1 MQFRFRKTLL
11 TLHNVVLLIVALLAQ
26 YFSYILALI
35 RNDMILIDATNSS
48 LLCYH
53 HNCTHTYTSP
63 HPLPHPPLPFP
74 LPHPPLPFPLPL
86 TSPSISLPGVRQS
99 VYNAVGRSRWR
110 EGTLGSSHSVWWL
123 RLGEQQ
129 NRLTEKPHLNVL
141 NWAELIWYEVRW
153 REMKWLGMIQ
163 RRRMEWDVF

>member
-63 HPLPHPPLPFP
+63 HLLT
-74 LPHPPLPFPLPL
+74 HPPLPFPLPL

-153 REMKWLGMIQ
+153 REMKWIRMIQ
-163 RRRMEWDVF
+163 RRWMEWDVFYYAKV